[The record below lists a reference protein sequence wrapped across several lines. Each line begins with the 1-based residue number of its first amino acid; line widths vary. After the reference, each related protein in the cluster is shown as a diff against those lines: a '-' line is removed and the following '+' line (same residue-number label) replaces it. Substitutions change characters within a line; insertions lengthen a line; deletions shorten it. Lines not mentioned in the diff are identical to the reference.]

1 MYRNDYFNYE
11 IKEWNGRPVMVW
23 GKYVFYISDAS
34 HTAICNYVA
43 YVMSNISQSLEDRGY
58 VKQVIPLSYDNW
70 SKIDPVRMHLPIVI
84 RGVHTEF
91 VDVGIELSIEPVC
104 SLTYKDGV
112 HLLCEA
118 KLKLFLTVE

>member
-1 MYRNDYFNYE
+1 MYRDACFGYE

-23 GKYVFYISDAS
+23 EKYLFYISDAS
-34 HTAICNYVA
+34 HTAVCNYVA
-43 YVMSNISQSLEDRGY
+43 YVMSHIVSRLEDMGY
-58 VKQVIPLSYDNW
+58 VKEVVPLSYDTW
-70 SKIDPVRMHLPIVI
+70 GKIDPIKMYLPVVI
-84 RGVHTEF
+84 KGVHTEF
-91 VDVGIELSIEPVC
+91 VDVGVELSIEPVC